1 MERGSSVHELWGHDL
16 WPVPILNSLPASVL
30 RVSLRSQHIVALQ
43 KPPVTQVTFSKLQ
56 SYVPALQSLLKDSS
70 KDRGFSKPGSPW
82 ECSSS
87 RPFVAL
93 TWADSQLKH
102 AAQDVC
108 NSGSSGYAVFSLS
121 CSFRTQHVSLF
132 LTALHSLQPSSGILP
147 SAWSTAMHASLCQL
161 CPRIAQHQIEELV
174 EMANHLM
181 LYFWRTKWCRAIC
194 QSGWRQKCSSVSRW
208 LK

>member
-16 WPVPILNSLPASVL
+16 WLVPILNSLPASVPL
-30 RVSLRSQHIVALQ
+30 ISLRSHHIVALQ
-43 KPPVTQVTFSKLQ
+43 KPPATQVTFSKLR

-70 KDRGFSKPGSPW
+70 KDRGFWKPGSPW

-93 TWADSQLKH
+93 NWADSQLNY

-108 NSGSSGYAVFSLS
+108 NSGSSGLCSLLSQLRFRDQTCITVPDCPAFTSAVF
-121 CSFRTQHVSLF
+121 RD
-132 LTALHSLQPSSGILP
+132 
-147 SAWSTAMHASLCQL
+147 SAWSTAVHASLCQL

-181 LYFWRTKWCRAIC
+181 LYFWCTKWCRAIC
-194 QSGWRQKCSSVSRW
+194 HSGWRQKCSSVSRW